1 MLKITFLIVEEGKRI
16 HLRDVTKA
24 PQDVQKQYG
33 TNATIL
39 NSTTATVIQVCFF
52 SCLLKYPNNLF
63 FSVAFILISNLLT
76 IINV

>member
-1 MLKITFLIVEEGKRI
+1 MLKFVCFFHMLKITFLIVEEGKRI

-39 NSTTATVIQVCFF
+39 NSTTATVIQVHFF
-52 SCLLKYPNNLF
+52 HVY
-63 FSVAFILISNLLT
+63 
-76 IINV
+76 

>member
-39 NSTTATVIQVCFF
+39 NRTTATVIQVCFF
-52 SCLLKYPNNLF
+52 HVY
-63 FSVAFILISNLLT
+63 
-76 IINV
+76 

>member
-1 MLKITFLIVEEGKRI
+1 MLKFGFFHMLKITFLIVEEGKRI

-52 SCLLKYPNNLF
+52 F
-63 FSVAFILISNLLT
+63 MFIKISK
-76 IINV
+76 

>member
-1 MLKITFLIVEEGKRI
+1 MLKITSLIEEEGRRI

-39 NSTTATVIQVCFF
+39 NSTTATVCFF

-63 FSVAFILISNLLT
+63 FPVAFILISNLLT

>member
-52 SCLLKYPNNLF
+52 F
-63 FSVAFILISNLLT
+63 
-76 IINV
+76 NVY

>member
-1 MLKITFLIVEEGKRI
+1 MAKIGKLLKIHKFGRVQC
-16 HLRDVTKA
+16 LRDVTKA

-52 SCLLKYPNNLF
+52 SCLLK
-63 FSVAFILISNLLT
+63 
-76 IINV
+76 

>member
-16 HLRDVTKA
+16 HLRDITKA

-39 NSTTATVIQVCFF
+39 NSTTATVNQVCFF
-52 SCLLKYPNNLF
+52 FHVY
-63 FSVAFILISNLLT
+63 
-76 IINV
+76 

>member
-52 SCLLKYPNNLF
+52 F
-63 FSVAFILISNLLT
+63 FMFIKISK
-76 IINV
+76 